1 MKLLVVILFFVTIGA
16 PKPGGRLAT
25 VAPPATAERGHDP
38 ANPADIGRL
47 PPPGCVV
54 LPCAPGAVCPAVCAP
69 AKIIHHN
76 EPCPAGMVCVR
87 EPDPPGDS
95 RGW

>member
-1 MKLLVVILFFVTIGA
+1 MKLLTILLVFMFVTIGA

-25 VAPPATAERGHDP
+25 VATAERGHDP

-47 PPPGCVV
+47 PAPGCVV

-69 AKIIHHN
+69 ATIISYN
-76 EPCPAGMVCVR
+76 EPCPVGMVCVR